1 MAGQEEGTE
10 KRQAPEF
17 EAPPVQGPRAKIL
30 PWLVPAVVVLVFAAG
45 GFLVGRSFGTRGPAQ
60 TAAGAESGG
69 AKNTAVPK
77 EPALKDG
84 AGQNWYFDLDPI
96 VVNLNDPGVTRYV
109 RIGLTLEINGTLDEK
124 EGKVF
129 LDQKKPLMKH
139 WLTLYLSNQTIED
152 ARGEKNLT
160 RMQTQISETLNAGLF
175 PEGKPRIT
183 SVLFKE
189 FAIQ

>member
-1 MAGQEEGTE
+1 MAEQEDTE

-17 EAPPVQGPRAKIL
+17 EAPPLQGPRAKVL

-45 GFLVGRSFGTRGPAQ
+45 GFLIGRSFGTRGQAQ
-60 TAAGAESGG
+60 TASGAEAGN
-69 AKNTAVPK
+69 AADAAPPK

-84 AGQNWYFDLDPI
+84 TGPSWYFDLDPV

-109 RIGLTLEINGTLDEK
+109 RISLTLEVSGTMDEK

-152 ARGEKNLT
+152 ARGERNLT

-175 PEGKPRIT
+175 PEGKPRIK
-183 SVLFKE
+183 SILFKE

>member
-1 MAGQEEGTE
+1 MAEQEGSE
-10 KRQAPEF
+10 KSQAPEF
-17 EAPPVQGPRAKIL
+17 EAPPVPGPRAKIL
-30 PWLVPAVVVLVFAAG
+30 PWLIPAVVVLVFATG
-45 GFLVGRSFGTRGPAQ
+45 GFLVGRSFGTRGRAQ
-60 TAAGAESGG
+60 TAAGAESGH
-69 AKNTAVPK
+69 AADTAPLK
-77 EPALKDG
+77 EPVPKDG
-84 AGQNWYFDLDPI
+84 AGRNWYFDLDPI

-109 RIGLTLEINGTLDEK
+109 RISLTLEVGGTMDEK

-139 WLTLYLSNQTIED
+139 WLTLYLSNQTTED
-152 ARGEKNLT
+152 ARGEKNLM

-175 PEGKPRIT
+175 PEGKPRIK

>member
-1 MAGQEEGTE
+1 MADQEENPE
-10 KRQAPEF
+10 KSPAAEF
-17 EAPPVQGPRAKIL
+17 DAPPVQGPHAKIL
-30 PWLVPAVVVLVFAAG
+30 PWVVPAIVVLVFAMG
-45 GFLVGRSFGTRGPAQ
+45 GFLVGRSFGTRGQAQ
-60 TAAGAESGG
+60 TAAGAESRG
-69 AKNTAVPK
+69 AKDAAPPK

-84 AGQNWYFDLDPI
+84 PSQNWYFDLDPV

-124 EGKVF
+124 EGKAF

-152 ARGEKNLT
+152 ARGEKNLM

-175 PEGKPRIT
+175 PEGKPRIK

>member
-1 MAGQEEGTE
+1 MAEPEAIE
-10 KRQAPEF
+10 KNPAPEF
-17 EAPPVQGPRAKIL
+17 EAPPVQGARAKVL
-30 PWLVPAVVVLVFAAG
+30 PWLVPAVVVLVFATG
-45 GFLVGRSFGTRGPAQ
+45 GFLIGRSFGTRGQAQ
-60 TAAGAESGG
+60 TAAGAESRS
-69 AKNTAVPK
+69 AVDAVPLK
-77 EPALKDG
+77 GPALTNG
-84 AGQNWYFDLDPI
+84 TGPSWYFDLDPI

-109 RIGLTLEINGTLDEK
+109 RISLTLEVNGAMDEK

-175 PEGKPRIT
+175 PEGKPRIK